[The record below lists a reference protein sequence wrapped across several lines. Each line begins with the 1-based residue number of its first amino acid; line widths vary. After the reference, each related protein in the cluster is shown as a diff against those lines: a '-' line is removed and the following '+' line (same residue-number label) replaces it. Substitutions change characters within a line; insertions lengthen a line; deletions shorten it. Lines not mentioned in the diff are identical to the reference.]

1 MHQAI
6 NPADRKTGP
15 PRSSPHRKGRYAVRR
30 IDSLGFSNPVF
41 YPNFVKI
48 EKRSNRGEIS
58 NKMEQLIVDGQ
69 MWAEQQFGQA
79 QLGDQRRT
87 KRIVKSASRMV
98 KKPQASIPDQM
109 QTWKDTK
116 PFYEVLKKR
125 AVTHAELM
133 KPHWQ
138 NTREQAG
145 DPEVVLIV
153 QDGSQIDYTGH
164 QIEGLGPIG
173 DGRGYGYLVH
183 SALAFEPDTK
193 AVLGLM
199 YQKPF
204 VRSEIRHTTQE
215 DSYSRAKRPRESQV
229 WRETVEAIGAPP
241 EQTRWVH
248 VGDSGADIFEFM
260 AACQREG
267 CDFLIRACQ
276 DRCVT
281 PADEEAVTYLKT
293 YARTLP
299 AQDHKVIELKGCD
312 NRMRQA
318 QMQISFDEVQIKP
331 PFHSRQQAPLTA
343 YVIRVWEE
351 HAPAE
356 QNPVEW
362 ILVTSVP
369 TRDRSTAQR
378 HITWYEHRWVIE
390 DYYQC
395 LKTGCQIEAR
405 RLRQGKRLIGLLG
418 IVGVIAVRLLQLRA
432 WARQTPDIP
441 AAQRLPADLLAVVAH
456 LARRPPNQL
465 STGEFWTTV
474 AQQGG
479 YLARHGDGPPGWK
492 TIWRGWSEIQTLL
505 DGVHLA
511 SELSS

>member
-1 MHQAI
+1 MRQAVV
-6 NPADRKTGP
+6 G
-15 PRSSPHRKGRYAVRR
+15 
-30 IDSLGFSNPVF
+30 
-41 YPNFVKI
+41 
-48 EKRSNRGEIS
+48 
-58 NKMEQLIVDGQ
+58 GQ
-69 MWAEQQFGQA
+69 MWAKQQFGQA
-79 QLGDQRRT
+79 KLGDQRRT
-87 KRIVKSASRMV
+87 ERVVKSVGRMV
-98 KKPQASIPDQM
+98 EKPQASIPNQM
-109 QTWKDTK
+109 KIWKDTK
-116 PFYEVLKKR
+116 PLYEVLKKP
-125 AVTHAELM
+125 AVTHEELM

-138 NTREQAG
+138 NTRQQARQ
-145 DPEVVLIV
+145 ERVVLIV

-164 QIEGLGPIG
+164 QVEGLGPIG

-183 SALAFEPDTK
+183 SALALVPETQ

-204 VRSEIRHTTQE
+204 IRNGIRHTTQE
-215 DSYSRAKRPRESQV
+215 DSYTRSKRSRESQV

-241 EQTRWVH
+241 AHTQWVH

-260 AACQREG
+260 AACGREG

-281 PADEEAVTYLKT
+281 PADEETVTYLKT

-299 AQDHKVIELKGCD
+299 AQDQKVIEMKGND

-318 QMQISFDEVQIKP
+318 QVQIGFDEIQIQP
-331 PFHSRQQAPLTA
+331 PFHSRQQVPLTA
-343 YVIRVWEE
+343 YVIRVWEA
-351 HAPAE
+351 HAPAG
-356 QNPVEW
+356 QDPVEW

-369 TRDRSTAQR
+369 TKTLAAAHH
-378 HITWYEHRWVIE
+378 HITWYEYRWCIE

-405 RLRQGKRLIGLLG
+405 RLRHGQRLIRLLG
-418 IVGVIAVRLLQLRA
+418 ILGVIAVRLLQLRA
-432 WARQTPDIP
+432 WSRQTPDIL
-441 AAQRLPADLLAVVAH
+441 AIQRLPADLVRVVAH
-456 LARRPPNQL
+456 LAQCPPDQL
-465 STGEFWTTV
+465 TTGEFWIAV

-505 DGVHLA
+505 DGIRLA
-511 SELSS
+511 TDLSS